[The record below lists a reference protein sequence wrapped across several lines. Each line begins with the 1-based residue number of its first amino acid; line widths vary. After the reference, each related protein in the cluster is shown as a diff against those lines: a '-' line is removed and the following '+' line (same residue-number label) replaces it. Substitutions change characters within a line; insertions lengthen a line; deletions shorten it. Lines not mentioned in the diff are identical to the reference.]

1 MYFDRRTARLLLFIY
16 LSGDRGVSWGTLRK
30 VFKRTANIFV
40 LESLTNEGYTVTKDS
55 SDHWIAFTEDN
66 IHRDSNYRSFCS
78 TKGNAFL
85 ENRIFN
91 FWKWT
96 IPTII
101 SVAALIVSVLG
112 AQ

>member
-1 MYFDRRTARLLLFIY
+1 MYFDRRTTRVLLFIY
-16 LSGDRGVSWGTLRK
+16 MSRDHGVSWGTLHK
-30 VFKRTANIFV
+30 VFKKTANIFL
-40 LESLTNEGYTVTKDS
+40 LETLTNEGYTVTCDRPKHS
-55 SDHWIAFTEDN
+55 ITFTEDN
-66 IHRDSNYRSFCS
+66 IHRDANYRSFCS
-78 TKGNAFL
+78 TKGRAFL

-101 SVAALIVSVLG
+101 SVVALIVSVLG

>member
-1 MYFDRRTARLLLFIY
+1 MYFDRRTTRMLLFIY
-16 LSGDRGVSWGTLRK
+16 LSGDHGVSWGTLRK
-30 VFKRTANIFV
+30 LFKKTANIFV
-40 LESLTNEGYTVTKDS
+40 LESLTVEGYTVTKDS
-55 SDHWIAFTEDN
+55 SDTWTIFSDDD
-66 IHRDSNYRSFCS
+66 IHRDYNFRSFCS

-85 ENRIFN
+85 ENRIFG

-101 SVAALIVSVLG
+101 SIAALIVSILG